1 MDPLQMHMLLNHL
14 PVIGGLGALLLLA
27 WGLIRRSIRVTLAA
41 LVGLVMVGLVAI
53 PVFLTGSVGEERFE
67 TLPQLSRELV
77 QRHQDAAVAA
87 TVGLISAAAIAIAAL
102 IGWRSTRKL
111 PQFAATAAL
120 IIGIAAL
127 VLAFRTASLG
137 GQIRQND
144 LQGLNTMSSPLP
156 EPVATTL
163 QR

>member
-1 MDPLQMHMLLNHL
+1 MDPLHMHMLLNHV
-14 PVIGGLGALLLLA
+14 PVIGGVAALLLLA
-27 WGLIRRSIRVTLAA
+27 WGLLRCSIQVTLAA
-41 LVGLVMVGLVAI
+41 LIGLVIVGLVAI
-53 PVFLTGSVGEERFE
+53 PVFLTGSIGEERFE

-87 TVGLISAAAIAIAAL
+87 TVGLISAAAIAVAAL

-111 PQFAATAAL
+111 PRFAATAAL
-120 IIGIAAL
+120 IIGTAAL
-127 VLAFRTASLG
+127 VLAVRTATLG

-156 EPVATTL
+156 EPLAAT
-163 QR
+163 RPR